1 MKFDEQEDERCP
13 KASPLTLA
21 GVLKAPIE
29 SEEGERRVK
38 PTKKRMTVETEELRD
53 QALTTI
59 SEEGANSEEAG
70 GEGLVYEAYSE
81 KPVLPLTID

>member
-1 MKFDEQEDERCP
+1 MKFDEKDNERCP
-13 KASPLTLA
+13 KTSPLNLA
-21 GVLKAPIE
+21 GVLKAPVE

-53 QALTTI
+53 QAPTTI

-70 GEGLVYEAYSE
+70 GGGGGGGL
-81 KPVLPLTID
+81 